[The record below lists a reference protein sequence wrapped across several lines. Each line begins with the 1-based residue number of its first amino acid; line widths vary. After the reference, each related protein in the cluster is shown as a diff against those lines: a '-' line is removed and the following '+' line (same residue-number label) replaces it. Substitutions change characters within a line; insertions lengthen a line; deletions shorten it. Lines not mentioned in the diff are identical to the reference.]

1 MIVSNEP
8 GYYKKGKFGIR
19 IENLITIKKKRK
31 NYFFENLTMAPIE
44 KSLIEK
50 RILKINEINWLN
62 EYHNSVY
69 KNLRKYMTSYELNEL
84 KAACSKI

>member
-1 MIVSNEP
+1 
-8 GYYKKGKFGIR
+8 
-19 IENLITIKKKRK
+19 
-31 NYFFENLTMAPIE
+31 MAPIE